1 MRGLLSCQCAV
12 CKAKGIHKMTKQEIN
27 NYLKYLIQGRSMGN
41 ILDIFPD
48 IPGWIAVG
56 SIEPLMYDKTM
67 CPKCEAKN
75 KR

>member
-1 MRGLLSCQCAV
+1 
-12 CKAKGIHKMTKQEIN
+12 MTKQEIN